1 MGPLL
6 VPPAPAVPPRVPAL
20 SHNCATARWLL
31 QNPHGGPPR
40 PGTARSPPSVPP
52 RGAEGRCSATRAGR
66 GAERGDVRRAEG
78 GISGRCPGAEG
89 GGGGGGGAVLAGSM
103 LNMAET
109 KPIQLG
115 AACAVT
121 FFFVL
126 ICWADAASFQQYQLL
141 QKDPDYVMKNLQRL
155 PNPDMIKALEYIED
169 LRKQANKG
177 ESIPDYN
184 SFQSVP
190 YLLQQKENKD
200 QVHLPENV
208 RDSLT
213 EDESQWVKV
222 MLEALRQAE
231 KESKGTKE
239 NKLYG
244 LSSDNSF
251 PAGVTD
257 DYEAYKWPERWQ
269 KYLKMPLGH
278 YEDSSRDSP
287 FKRTNEIVEE
297 QYTPQSLATLE
308 SVFQELGKMAGP
320 SNHKK
325 ERLDEDQ
332 KLYAD
337 DEDDVYKVNNIAYE
351 DVVGGE
357 DWNPIEEKVESQTQ
371 EEIKDSK
378 EEIDKHE
385 EEVDDEMKRSGKLSF
400 LEDEMRRENKD
411 QMSEDV
417 SKLMN
422 YYLKRLMGSA
432 GNRKLRTGGELEE
445 KRAATILDKQL
456 NPQSIAQLIEMSRNL
471 QIPPEDLIDMFK
483 PGEKKQLQSERLE
496 AEQEAEFP
504 EDLDE
509 ITETNLGQSD
519 IFKNNVNSKNG
530 YMKQP
535 LNAIPENLPEDLNIE
550 DIVSLLGTGNLGNQ
564 NPSYLLNRLNQE
576 NDLPRLPYIPRRLKG
591 RPVAKSAWIN
601 DLERRQMEY
610 EKLDEKDEEL
620 ADYLAKMLAKYP
632 EVINTNQMK
641 RVPVPASES
650 DLQEDERLEQAIREH
665 LSQLGPQEAARLAS
679 LSKRLSMAGDTD
691 DTQNRQYLDEDML
704 AKVLEYLKQ
713 EKSELE
719 RDHITKRAMENM

>member
-1 MGPLL
+1 
-6 VPPAPAVPPRVPAL
+6 
-20 SHNCATARWLL
+20 
-31 QNPHGGPPR
+31 
-40 PGTARSPPSVPP
+40 
-52 RGAEGRCSATRAGR
+52 
-66 GAERGDVRRAEG
+66 
-78 GISGRCPGAEG
+78 
-89 GGGGGGGAVLAGSM
+89 
-103 LNMAET
+103 MAET
-109 KPIQLG
+109 KAFQLET
-115 AACAVT
+115 ACTLT

-126 ICWADAASFQQYQLL
+126 ICWVDAASLQQHQLL
-141 QKDPDYVMKNLQRL
+141 QKDPDYVMKNLQRF

-169 LRKQANKG
+169 LRKQTNKG
-177 ESIPDYN
+177 ESSPDYN
-184 SFQSVP
+184 SYQSVP
-190 YLLQQKENKD
+190 YLLQQKESKD
-200 QVHLPENV
+200 QVHLPDNV

-231 KESKGTKE
+231 KESKVGPKE
-239 NKLYG
+239 NKPYG
-244 LSSDNSF
+244 LSSDNF
-251 PAGVTD
+251 PTGVTD

-337 DEDDVYKVNNIAYE
+337 DEDDVYKVNNIAYG
-351 DVVGGE
+351 VVGGE

-385 EEVDDEMKRSGKLSF
+385 EEIDDEMKRSGKLGF
-400 LEDEMRRENKD
+400 LEDELRRDNKD

-422 YYLKRLMGSA
+422 YYLKRLLA
-432 GNRKLRTGGELEE
+432 GAANRKLRTGGELEE
-445 KRAATILDKQL
+445 KRAPAFLDKQL
-456 NPQSIAQLIEMSRNL
+456 DPQSIAQLIEISRNL
-471 QIPPEDLIDMFK
+471 QIPPEDLIDMLK
-483 PGEKKQLQSERLE
+483 AGEKQLQSERLE

-509 ITETNLGQSD
+509 IAETNLGQSD

-535 LNAIPENLPEDLNIE
+535 LNVIPENIPEDLNIE
-550 DIVSLLGTGNLGNQ
+550 DIVSLLGTDSLANQ

-576 NDLPRLPYIPRRLKG
+576 NDLPRLSYIPRRLKG
-591 RPVAKSAWIN
+591 HLFPKPAWMN

-610 EKLDEKDEEL
+610 EKLNEKDEEL
-620 ADYLAKMLAKYP
+620 ADYLAKVLAKYP

-641 RVPVPASES
+641 RVPIPASES
-650 DLQEDERLEQAIREH
+650 DLQEDDRLEQAIREH
-665 LSQLGPQEAARLAS
+665 LSQLGPQEAAKLAS
-679 LSKRLSMAGDTD
+679 LSKRISMAGESD

>member
-1 MGPLL
+1 
-6 VPPAPAVPPRVPAL
+6 
-20 SHNCATARWLL
+20 
-31 QNPHGGPPR
+31 
-40 PGTARSPPSVPP
+40 
-52 RGAEGRCSATRAGR
+52 
-66 GAERGDVRRAEG
+66 
-78 GISGRCPGAEG
+78 
-89 GGGGGGGAVLAGSM
+89 
-103 LNMAET
+103 MAET
-109 KPIQLG
+109 KAFQLG
-115 AACAVT
+115 AACALT

-126 ICWADAASFQQYQLL
+126 ICWVDAASFQQHQLL
-141 QKDPDYVMKNLQRL
+141 QKDPDYVMKNLQRF

-169 LRKQANKG
+169 LRKQTNQG
-177 ESIPDYN
+177 ESSPDYN
-184 SFQSVP
+184 SYQSVP
-190 YLLQQKENKD
+190 YLLQQKASKD
-200 QVHLPENV
+200 QVHLPDNA

-231 KESKGTKE
+231 KESKVGPKE
-239 NKLYG
+239 NKPYG
-244 LSSDNSF
+244 LSSDSF

-269 KYLKMPLGH
+269 KYLKMPLVH

-320 SNHKK
+320 NNHKK

-332 KLYAD
+332 KLYTD

-385 EEVDDEMKRSGKLSF
+385 EEIDDEMKRSGKLSF
-400 LEDEMRRENKD
+400 LEDEIRRDNKD
-411 QMSEDV
+411 QMSENV

-422 YYLKRLMGSA
+422 YYLKRLMGGA

-445 KRAATILDKQL
+445 KRAPMFLDKQL
-456 NPQSIAQLIEMSRNL
+456 EPQSIAQLIEISRNL
-471 QIPPEDLIDMFK
+471 QIPPEDLIDMLK
-483 PGEKKQLQSERLE
+483 AGEKKQLQNERLE

-509 ITETNLGQSD
+509 IAESNLGQSD

-530 YMKQP
+530 YLKQP
-535 LNAIPENLPEDLNIE
+535 LNIIPENLPEDLNIE
-550 DIVSLLGTGNLGNQ
+550 DIVSLLGTDNLANQ
-564 NPSYLLNRLNQE
+564 NPSYLLSRLNQE
-576 NDLPRLPYIPRRLKG
+576 NDLPRLSYIPRRLKG
-591 RPVAKSAWIN
+591 HPFPKAAWMN

-610 EKLDEKDEEL
+610 EKLNEKDEEL
-620 ADYLAKMLAKYP
+620 ADYLAKVLAKYP
-632 EVINTNQMK
+632 EVINPNQMK
-641 RVPVPASES
+641 RVPVAAPEG
-650 DLQEDERLEQAIREH
+650 DVQEEDRLEQAIREH
-665 LSQLGPQEAARLAS
+665 LSQLGPQEATKLAS
-679 LSKRLSMAGDTD
+679 LSKRLSTAGETD
-691 DTQNRQYLDEDML
+691 ETQNRQYLDEDML

>member
-1 MGPLL
+1 
-6 VPPAPAVPPRVPAL
+6 
-20 SHNCATARWLL
+20 
-31 QNPHGGPPR
+31 
-40 PGTARSPPSVPP
+40 
-52 RGAEGRCSATRAGR
+52 
-66 GAERGDVRRAEG
+66 
-78 GISGRCPGAEG
+78 
-89 GGGGGGGAVLAGSM
+89 
-103 LNMAET
+103 MAET
-109 KPIQLG
+109 KTFQPG
-115 AACAVT
+115 AACALT

-126 ICWADAASFQQYQLL
+126 ICWVDAASFQQHQLL
-141 QKDPDYVMKNLQRL
+141 QQEPDYAMKSLQRL

-169 LRKQANKG
+169 LRKQTNKG
-177 ESIPDYN
+177 EGSPDYG
-184 SFQSVP
+184 SYPGVP
-190 YLLQQKENKD
+190 YLLPQRESKD
-200 QVHLPENV
+200 QLHLPDNV

-231 KESKGTKE
+231 KESKAGPKE
-239 NKLYG
+239 NKPYG
-244 LSSDNSF
+244 LGSDNNF

-278 YEDSSRDSP
+278 YEEGSRDSP

-320 SNHKK
+320 GNHKK

-332 KLYAD
+332 KLYTD

-385 EEVDDEMKRSGKLSF
+385 EEIDDEVKRSGKLSF
-400 LEDEMRRENKD
+400 LEDEIRRENKD
-411 QMSEDV
+411 QVSEDV

-445 KRAATILDKQL
+445 KRASMFLDKQL
-456 NPQSIAQLIEMSRNL
+456 DPQAIAQLIEISRNL
-471 QIPPEDLIDMFK
+471 QIPPEDLIDMLK
-483 PGEKKQLQSERLE
+483 AGEKKQLQSERLE
-496 AEQEAEFP
+496 AEQEMEFP

-519 IFKNNVNSKNG
+519 IFKNNINSKNG

-535 LNAIPENLPEDLNIE
+535 LIPENLPEDLNIE
-550 DIVSLLGTGNLGNQ
+550 DIVSLLGNDNVANQ
-564 NPSYLLNRLNQE
+564 SPSYLLNRLNQE
-576 NDLPRLPYIPRRLKG
+576 NDLPRLSYIPRRLKG
-591 RPVAKSAWIN
+591 HLLPKAAWMN
-601 DLERRQMEY
+601 DLERRQAEY
-610 EKLDEKDEEL
+610 EKLNEKDEEL
-620 ADYLAKMLAKYP
+620 ADYLAKVLAKYP

-641 RVPVPASES
+641 RVPAAASES
-650 DLQEDERLEQAIREH
+650 NLQEEEHLEQAIREH
-665 LSQLGPQEAARLAS
+665 LNQLGPQEAAKLAS
-679 LSKRLSMAGDTD
+679 LSKRLSMAGEAD
-691 DTQNRQYLDEDML
+691 DTQTRQYLDEDML

>member
-1 MGPLL
+1 
-6 VPPAPAVPPRVPAL
+6 
-20 SHNCATARWLL
+20 
-31 QNPHGGPPR
+31 
-40 PGTARSPPSVPP
+40 
-52 RGAEGRCSATRAGR
+52 
-66 GAERGDVRRAEG
+66 
-78 GISGRCPGAEG
+78 
-89 GGGGGGGAVLAGSM
+89 
-103 LNMAET
+103 MAET
-109 KPIQLG
+109 KTFQLE
-115 AACAVT
+115 AACALT
-121 FFFVL
+121 FFFVVV
-126 ICWADAASFQQYQLL
+126 CWVDAASFQQHQLL
-141 QKDPDYVMKNLQRL
+141 QKDPDYVMKNLQRF

-169 LRKQANKG
+169 LRKQTNKG
-177 ESIPDYN
+177 ESSPDYN
-184 SFQSVP
+184 SYQSVP
-190 YLLQQKENKD
+190 YLLQQKESKD
-200 QVHLPENV
+200 QVHLPDNV
-208 RDSLT
+208 RDPLT

-231 KESKGTKE
+231 KETKVGPKE
-239 NKLYG
+239 NKPYG
-244 LSSDNSF
+244 LSSDNNF

-332 KLYAD
+332 KLYTD

-385 EEVDDEMKRSGKLSF
+385 EEIDDEMKRSGKLSF
-400 LEDEMRRENKD
+400 LEDEIRRDNKD
-411 QMSEDV
+411 QMSQDV

-422 YYLKRLMGSA
+422 YYLKRLMGGA
-432 GNRKLRTGGELEE
+432 ANRKLRTGGELEK
-445 KRAATILDKQL
+445 KRAPTFLDKQL
-456 NPQSIAQLIEMSRNL
+456 DPQSIAQLIEISRNL
-471 QIPPEDLIDMFK
+471 QIPPEDLIDMLK
-483 PGEKKQLQSERLE
+483 AGEKKQLQGERLE

-509 ITETNLGQSD
+509 IAEANLGQSD
-519 IFKNNVNSKNG
+519 IFKNNV
-530 YMKQP
+530 KQP
-535 LNAIPENLPEDLNIE
+535 LNIIPENLPEDLNIE
-550 DIVSLLGTGNLGNQ
+550 DIVSLLGTDNLANQ
-564 NPSYLLNRLNQE
+564 NPSYLLNRLTQE
-576 NDLPRLPYIPRRLKG
+576 NDLPRLSYIPRRLKG
-591 RPVAKSAWIN
+591 HPFPKAAWMN

-610 EKLDEKDEEL
+610 EKLNEQDEEL
-620 ADYLAKMLAKYP
+620 ADYLAKVLAKYP

-650 DLQEDERLEQAIREH
+650 DLQEDDRLEQAIREH
-665 LSQLGPQEAARLAS
+665 LSQLGPQEAAKLAS
-679 LSKRLSMAGDTD
+679 LSKRLSVAGETD

>member
-1 MGPLL
+1 
-6 VPPAPAVPPRVPAL
+6 
-20 SHNCATARWLL
+20 
-31 QNPHGGPPR
+31 
-40 PGTARSPPSVPP
+40 
-52 RGAEGRCSATRAGR
+52 
-66 GAERGDVRRAEG
+66 
-78 GISGRCPGAEG
+78 
-89 GGGGGGGAVLAGSM
+89 
-103 LNMAET
+103 MAESKT
-109 KPIQLG
+109 FQPG
-115 AACAVT
+115 AACALT

-126 ICWADAASFQQYQLL
+126 ICRVDAASFQQHQLL
-141 QKDPDYVMKNLQRL
+141 QKDPDYAMKNLQRL

-169 LRKQANKG
+169 LRKQTNKG
-177 ESIPDYN
+177 ESSPDYN
-184 SFQSVP
+184 SYQSVP
-190 YLLQQKENKD
+190 YLLPQKESKD
-200 QVHLPENV
+200 QLHLPDNV

-231 KESKGTKE
+231 KESKAGPKE
-239 NKLYG
+239 NKPYG
-244 LSSDNSF
+244 LSSDNNL

-257 DYEAYKWPERWQ
+257 DYEAYRWPERWQ

-308 SVFQELGKMAGP
+308 SVFQELGKMAG
-320 SNHKK
+320 STNHKK

-332 KLYAD
+332 KLYTD

-385 EEVDDEMKRSGKLSF
+385 EEIDEEMKRSGKLSF
-400 LEDEMRRENKD
+400 LEDEIRRENKD

-445 KRAATILDKQL
+445 KRASMFLDKQL
-456 NPQSIAQLIEMSRNL
+456 DPQSIAQLIEISRNL
-471 QIPPEDLIDMFK
+471 QIPPEDLIDMLK
-483 PGEKKQLQSERLE
+483 AGEKKQLQSERLE
-496 AEQEAEFP
+496 AEQEMEFP

-519 IFKNNVNSKNG
+519 IFKNNINSKNG

-535 LNAIPENLPEDLNIE
+535 LIPENLPEDLNIE
-550 DIVSLLGTGNLGNQ
+550 DIVSLLGNDNLANQ

-576 NDLPRLPYIPRRLKG
+576 NDLPRLSYIPRRLKG
-591 RPVAKSAWIN
+591 HLFPKAAWMN
-601 DLERRQMEY
+601 DLERRQTEY

-620 ADYLAKMLAKYP
+620 ADYLAKVLAKYP

-641 RVPVPASES
+641 RVPGPASES
-650 DLQEDERLEQAIREH
+650 NLQEEEHLEQAIREH
-665 LSQLGPQEAARLAS
+665 LNQLGPQEAAKLAS
-679 LSKRLSMAGDTD
+679 LSKRLSMAGEAD
-691 DTQNRQYLDEDML
+691 DTQARQYLDEDML

>member
-1 MGPLL
+1 
-6 VPPAPAVPPRVPAL
+6 
-20 SHNCATARWLL
+20 
-31 QNPHGGPPR
+31 
-40 PGTARSPPSVPP
+40 
-52 RGAEGRCSATRAGR
+52 
-66 GAERGDVRRAEG
+66 
-78 GISGRCPGAEG
+78 
-89 GGGGGGGAVLAGSM
+89 
-103 LNMAET
+103 MAET
-109 KPIQLG
+109 KTLQPG
-115 AACAVT
+115 AAYALT

-126 ICWADAASFQQYQLL
+126 ICWVDAASFQQHQLL
-141 QKDPDYVMKNLQRL
+141 QKEPDYAMKSLRRL

-169 LRKQANKG
+169 LHKQTNKG
-177 ESIPDYN
+177 ESSPDY
-184 SFQSVP
+184 SSYQSVP
-190 YLLQQKENKD
+190 YLLPQKESKD
-200 QVHLPENV
+200 QLHLPENV
-208 RDSLT
+208 QDSLT

-231 KESKGTKE
+231 KESKVVPKE
-239 NKLYG
+239 NKPYD
-244 LSSDNSF
+244 LSSNNNF
-251 PAGVTD
+251 PAGVND

-269 KYLKMPLGH
+269 KYLKMPLAH
-278 YEDSSRDSP
+278 YEDSP

-332 KLYAD
+332 KLYTD

-385 EEVDDEMKRSGKLSF
+385 EEIDDEIKRSGKLSF
-400 LEDEMRRENKD
+400 LEDEIRRENKD
-411 QMSEDV
+411 QVSEDV
-417 SKLMN
+417 SKLMY

-432 GNRKLRTGGELEE
+432 GNRKLRTGEELEE
-445 KRAATILDKQL
+445 KRASMFLDKQL
-456 NPQSIAQLIEMSRNL
+456 DPQAIAQLIEISRNL
-471 QIPPEDLIDMFK
+471 QIPPEDLIDMLK
-483 PGEKKQLQSERLE
+483 AGEKKQLQSERLE
-496 AEQEAEFP
+496 AEQEMEFP

-519 IFKNNVNSKNG
+519 IFKNNINSKNG
-530 YMKQP
+530 YMKQS
-535 LNAIPENLPEDLNIE
+535 LIPENLPEDLNIE
-550 DIVSLLGTGNLGNQ
+550 DIVSLLGNDNLANQ

-576 NDLPRLPYIPRRLKG
+576 NDLPRLSYIPRRLKG
-591 RPVAKSAWIN
+591 HLFPKWMN

-610 EKLDEKDEEL
+610 EKLNEKDEEL
-620 ADYLAKMLAKYP
+620 ADYLAKVLAKYP

-641 RVPVPASES
+641 RVPAAASEGN
-650 DLQEDERLEQAIREH
+650 LQEEEHLEQAIQEH
-665 LSQLGPQEAARLAS
+665 LNQLGPQETAKLAS
-679 LSKRLSMAGDTD
+679 LSKRLSMAREAD
-691 DTQNRQYLDEDML
+691 DTQTRQYLDEDML

>member
-1 MGPLL
+1 
-6 VPPAPAVPPRVPAL
+6 
-20 SHNCATARWLL
+20 
-31 QNPHGGPPR
+31 
-40 PGTARSPPSVPP
+40 
-52 RGAEGRCSATRAGR
+52 
-66 GAERGDVRRAEG
+66 
-78 GISGRCPGAEG
+78 
-89 GGGGGGGAVLAGSM
+89 
-103 LNMAET
+103 MAET
-109 KPIQLG
+109 KTFQPG
-115 AACAVT
+115 AACALT

-126 ICWADAASFQQYQLL
+126 ICWVDAASFQQHQLL
-141 QKDPDYVMKNLQRL
+141 QKDPDYAMKNLQRL

-169 LRKQANKG
+169 LRKQTNKG
-177 ESIPDYN
+177 ESSPDYN
-184 SFQSVP
+184 SYQSVP
-190 YLLQQKENKD
+190 YLLPQRESKD
-200 QVHLPENV
+200 QLHLPENG

-231 KESKGTKE
+231 KESKAGPKE
-239 NKLYG
+239 NKPY
-244 LSSDNSF
+244 LSSDNNF

-308 SVFQELGKMAGP
+308 SMFQELGKMAAP
-320 SNHKK
+320 NNHKK
-325 ERLDEDQ
+325 ERLEEDQ

-385 EEVDDEMKRSGKLSF
+385 EEIDDEMKRSGKLSF
-400 LEDEMRRENKD
+400 LEDEIRRENKD
-411 QMSEDV
+411 QASEDV

-432 GNRKLRTGGELEE
+432 GNRKLRTGGDLEE
-445 KRAATILDKQL
+445 KRASMFLDKQL
-456 NPQSIAQLIEMSRNL
+456 DPQAIAQLIEISRNL
-471 QIPPEDLIDMFK
+471 QIPPEDLIDMLK
-483 PGEKKQLQSERLE
+483 AGEKKQLQSERLE
-496 AEQEAEFP
+496 TEQEMEFP

-519 IFKNNVNSKNG
+519 IFKNNINSKNG

-535 LNAIPENLPEDLNIE
+535 LIPENLPEDLNIE
-550 DIVSLLGTGNLGNQ
+550 DIVSLLGNDNLANQ

-576 NDLPRLPYIPRRLKG
+576 NDLPRLSYIPRRLKG
-591 RPVAKSAWIN
+591 HLFPKAAWMN
-601 DLERRQMEY
+601 DLERRQAEY
-610 EKLDEKDEEL
+610 EKLNEKDEEL
-620 ADYLAKMLAKYP
+620 ADYLAKVLAKYP

-641 RVPVPASES
+641 RAPAAAPENN
-650 DLQEDERLEQAIREH
+650 LQEEEQLEQAIQEH
-665 LSQLGPQEAARLAS
+665 LNQLGPQEAAKLAS
-679 LSKRLSMAGDTD
+679 LSKRLSMAGEAD
-691 DTQNRQYLDEDML
+691 DTQSRQYLDEDML

>member
-1 MGPLL
+1 
-6 VPPAPAVPPRVPAL
+6 
-20 SHNCATARWLL
+20 
-31 QNPHGGPPR
+31 
-40 PGTARSPPSVPP
+40 
-52 RGAEGRCSATRAGR
+52 
-66 GAERGDVRRAEG
+66 
-78 GISGRCPGAEG
+78 
-89 GGGGGGGAVLAGSM
+89 
-103 LNMAET
+103 MAET

-665 LSQLGPQEAARLAS
+665 LSQLGPQEATRLAS

>member
-1 MGPLL
+1 
-6 VPPAPAVPPRVPAL
+6 
-20 SHNCATARWLL
+20 
-31 QNPHGGPPR
+31 
-40 PGTARSPPSVPP
+40 
-52 RGAEGRCSATRAGR
+52 
-66 GAERGDVRRAEG
+66 
-78 GISGRCPGAEG
+78 
-89 GGGGGGGAVLAGSM
+89 
-103 LNMAET
+103 MAET
-109 KPIQLG
+109 KPFRLR
-115 AACAVT
+115 AACALP

-126 ICWADAASFQQYQLL
+126 ICWVDAASFQQHQLL
-141 QKDPDYVMKNLQRL
+141 QKDPDYVMKTLQRF

-169 LRKQANKG
+169 LRKQTNKG
-177 ESIPDYN
+177 ESSPDYN
-184 SFQSVP
+184 SYQSVP
-190 YLLQQKENKD
+190 YLLQQQESKD
-200 QVHLPENV
+200 QVHLPDNA
-208 RDSLT
+208 RDALA
-213 EDESQWVKV
+213 EDESQWVKM

-231 KESKGTKE
+231 KDSKAAPKE
-239 NKLYG
+239 NKPYA

-308 SVFQELGKMAGP
+308 SVFQELGKMAGS

-332 KLYAD
+332 KLYTD

-385 EEVDDEMKRSGKLSF
+385 EEIDDEMKRSGKLSF
-400 LEDEMRRENKD
+400 LEDEIRRDNKD
-411 QMSEDV
+411 QASEDV

-422 YYLKRLMGSA
+422 YYLKRLMGGA
-432 GNRKLRTGGELEE
+432 GSRKLRTGGELEE
-445 KRAATILDKQL
+445 KRAPTFLDKQL
-456 NPQSIAQLIEMSRNL
+456 DPQSIAQLIEISRNL
-471 QIPPEDLIDMFK
+471 QIPPEDLIDMLK
-483 PGEKKQLQSERLE
+483 AGEKKQLQSERLE

-504 EDLDE
+504 DDLDE
-509 ITETNLGQSD
+509 IAETNLGQGD
-519 IFKNNVNSKNG
+519 LFKNSVNSKSG
-530 YMKQP
+530 YVKQP
-535 LNAIPENLPEDLNIE
+535 LNAIPENLPEDLNID
-550 DIVSLLGTGNLGNQ
+550 DIIALLGTDSLANQ
-564 NPSYLLNRLNQE
+564 NPFYLLNRLNQE
-576 NDLPRLPYIPRRLKG
+576 NDLPRLSYLPRRLKG
-591 RPVAKSAWIN
+591 HPFPKAAWVS
-601 DLERRQMEY
+601 DLERRQMEL
-610 EKLDEKDEEL
+610 EKLNEKDEEL
-620 ADYLAKMLAKYP
+620 ADYLAKVLAKYP

-641 RVPVPASES
+641 RAPAPAPES
-650 DLQEDERLEQAIREH
+650 DLQDEEGLEQAVREH
-665 LSQLGPQEAARLAS
+665 LAQLGPQEAAKLAS

-691 DTQNRQYLDEDML
+691 DTRPRQYPDEDML
-704 AKVLEYLKQ
+704 AKVLEYLQQ

>member
-1 MGPLL
+1 
-6 VPPAPAVPPRVPAL
+6 
-20 SHNCATARWLL
+20 
-31 QNPHGGPPR
+31 
-40 PGTARSPPSVPP
+40 
-52 RGAEGRCSATRAGR
+52 
-66 GAERGDVRRAEG
+66 
-78 GISGRCPGAEG
+78 
-89 GGGGGGGAVLAGSM
+89 
-103 LNMAET
+103 MADT
-109 KPIQLG
+109 KAFQLE
-115 AACAVT
+115 AACALT
-121 FFFVL
+121 FFFVV
-126 ICWADAASFQQYQLL
+126 ICWVDAASFQQHQLL
-141 QKDPDYVMKNLQRL
+141 QKDPDYVMKNLQRF

-169 LRKQANKG
+169 LRKQTNKG
-177 ESIPDYN
+177 ESSPDYN
-184 SFQSVP
+184 SYQSVP
-190 YLLQQKENKD
+190 YLLQQKESKD
-200 QVHLPENV
+200 QVHLPDNV

-231 KESKGTKE
+231 KESKVGPKE
-239 NKLYG
+239 NKPFG
-244 LSSDNSF
+244 LSSDNNF

-278 YEDSSRDSP
+278 YDDSSRDSP

-320 SNHKK
+320 NNHKK

-332 KLYAD
+332 KLYTD

-385 EEVDDEMKRSGKLSF
+385 EEIDDEMKRSGKLSF
-400 LEDEMRRENKD
+400 LEDEIRRDNKD

-417 SKLMN
+417 SKLMS
-422 YYLKRLMGSA
+422 YYLKRLMGGA
-432 GNRKLRTGGELEE
+432 ANRKLRTGGELEE
-445 KRAATILDKQL
+445 KRAPMFLDKQL
-456 NPQSIAQLIEMSRNL
+456 DPQSIAQLIEISRNL
-471 QIPPEDLIDMFK
+471 QIPPEDLIDMLK
-483 PGEKKQLQSERLE
+483 AGEKKQLQSERLE

-519 IFKNNVNSKNG
+519 IFKNNVNLKNG

-535 LNAIPENLPEDLNIE
+535 LNVIPENLPEDLNIE
-550 DIVSLLGTGNLGNQ
+550 DIVSLLGTDNLANQ

-576 NDLPRLPYIPRRLKG
+576 NDLPRLSYIPRRLKG
-591 RPVAKSAWIN
+591 HPFPKAAWMN

-610 EKLDEKDEEL
+610 EKLSEKDEEL
-620 ADYLAKMLAKYP
+620 ADYLAKVLAKYP

-665 LSQLGPQEAARLAS
+665 LSQLGPQEAAKLAS
-679 LSKRLSMAGDTD
+679 LSKRLSMAGETD

>member
-1 MGPLL
+1 
-6 VPPAPAVPPRVPAL
+6 
-20 SHNCATARWLL
+20 
-31 QNPHGGPPR
+31 
-40 PGTARSPPSVPP
+40 
-52 RGAEGRCSATRAGR
+52 
-66 GAERGDVRRAEG
+66 
-78 GISGRCPGAEG
+78 
-89 GGGGGGGAVLAGSM
+89 
-103 LNMAET
+103 MAET
-109 KPIQLG
+109 KTIQLG

-190 YLLQQKENKD
+190 YVLQQKENKD

-231 KESKGTKE
+231 KESKAGTKE

-269 KYLKMPLGH
+269 KYLKMPFGH

-320 SNHKK
+320 GNHKK

-411 QMSEDV
+411 QMSENV

-445 KRAATILDKQL
+445 KRAASILDKQL

-471 QIPPEDLIDMFK
+471 QIPPEDLIDMLK
-483 PGEKKQLQSERLE
+483 AGEKKQLQSERLE

-591 RPVAKSAWIN
+591 RPVPKSAWIN

-632 EVINTNQMK
+632 EVINANQMK

-650 DLQEDERLEQAIREH
+650 DLQEDERLEQAIREQ

>member
-1 MGPLL
+1 M
-6 VPPAPAVPPRVPAL
+6 
-20 SHNCATARWLL
+20 
-31 QNPHGGPPR
+31 
-40 PGTARSPPSVPP
+40 
-52 RGAEGRCSATRAGR
+52 
-66 GAERGDVRRAEG
+66 
-78 GISGRCPGAEG
+78 
-89 GGGGGGGAVLAGSM
+89 
-103 LNMAET
+103 
-109 KPIQLG
+109 
-115 AACAVT
+115 
-121 FFFVL
+121 
-126 ICWADAASFQQYQLL
+126 
-141 QKDPDYVMKNLQRL
+141 
-155 PNPDMIKALEYIED
+155 
-169 LRKQANKG
+169 
-177 ESIPDYN
+177 
-184 SFQSVP
+184 
-190 YLLQQKENKD
+190 
-200 QVHLPENV
+200 
-208 RDSLT
+208 
-213 EDESQWVKV
+213 
-222 MLEALRQAE
+222 
-231 KESKGTKE
+231 
-239 NKLYG
+239 
-244 LSSDNSF
+244 
-251 PAGVTD
+251 
-257 DYEAYKWPERWQ
+257 
-269 KYLKMPLGH
+269 
-278 YEDSSRDSP
+278 
-287 FKRTNEIVEE
+287 
-297 QYTPQSLATLE
+297 
-308 SVFQELGKMAGP
+308 
-320 SNHKK
+320 
-325 ERLDEDQ
+325 
-332 KLYAD
+332 YAD

>member
-1 MGPLL
+1 
-6 VPPAPAVPPRVPAL
+6 
-20 SHNCATARWLL
+20 
-31 QNPHGGPPR
+31 
-40 PGTARSPPSVPP
+40 
-52 RGAEGRCSATRAGR
+52 
-66 GAERGDVRRAEG
+66 
-78 GISGRCPGAEG
+78 
-89 GGGGGGGAVLAGSM
+89 
-103 LNMAET
+103 MAET
-109 KPIQLG
+109 QTFRLG
-115 AACAVT
+115 AACTLA

-126 ICWADAASFQQYQLL
+126 ICWVDAASSQHQLL
-141 QKDPDYVMKNLQRL
+141 QKDPDYVMKNSRF

-169 LRKQANKG
+169 LRKQTNKG
-177 ESIPDYN
+177 ESSPDYN
-184 SFQSVP
+184 SYQSVP
-190 YLLQQKENKD
+190 YLLQQKESKD
-200 QVHLPENV
+200 QVHLPDNV

-231 KESKGTKE
+231 KESKAGPKE
-239 NKLYG
+239 NKPYG
-244 LSSDNSF
+244 LSSDNNF

-332 KLYAD
+332 KLYTD

-385 EEVDDEMKRSGKLSF
+385 EEIDDEMKRSGKLGF
-400 LEDEMRRENKD
+400 LEDEIRRDNK
-411 QMSEDV
+411 QITEDV
-417 SKLMN
+417 AKLMN
-422 YYLKRLMGSA
+422 YYLKRLMGGA
-432 GNRKLRTGGELEE
+432 GNRNLRTGGELE
-445 KRAATILDKQL
+445 KRAPTFLDKQL
-456 NPQSIAQLIEMSRNL
+456 DPQSIAQLIEISRNL
-471 QIPPEDLIDMFK
+471 QIPPEVIDMLK
-483 PGEKKQLQSERLE
+483 AGEKKQLQSERLE
-496 AEQEAEFP
+496 AEQEVEFP

-509 ITETNLGQSD
+509 IAETNLGQSD
-519 IFKNNVNSKNG
+519 IFTNVNSKNG

-535 LNAIPENLPEDLNIE
+535 LNVIPENLPEDLNIE
-550 DIVSLLGTGNLGNQ
+550 DIVTLGTDNLANQ
-564 NPSYLLNRLNQE
+564 NPSYLLSRLSR
-576 NDLPRLPYIPRRLKG
+576 NDLPRLSYLPRRLKG
-591 RPVAKSAWIN
+591 HPFPKAAWMN
-601 DLERRQMEY
+601 DRRQMEY
-610 EKLDEKDEEL
+610 EKLNEKDEEL
-620 ADYLAKMLAKYP
+620 ADYLAKVLAKYP

-641 RVPVPASES
+641 RVPVPAPES
-650 DLQEDERLEQAIREH
+650 DLQENERLEQAIREH
-665 LSQLGPQEAARLAS
+665 LSQLGPQEAAKLAS
-679 LSKRLSMAGDTD
+679 LTKRLSVAGETD

>member
-1 MGPLL
+1 
-6 VPPAPAVPPRVPAL
+6 
-20 SHNCATARWLL
+20 
-31 QNPHGGPPR
+31 
-40 PGTARSPPSVPP
+40 
-52 RGAEGRCSATRAGR
+52 
-66 GAERGDVRRAEG
+66 
-78 GISGRCPGAEG
+78 
-89 GGGGGGGAVLAGSM
+89 
-103 LNMAET
+103 MAET
-109 KPIQLG
+109 KTFQLE
-115 AACAVT
+115 AACALT
-121 FFFVL
+121 FFFVVV
-126 ICWADAASFQQYQLL
+126 CWVDAASFQQHQLL
-141 QKDPDYVMKNLQRL
+141 QKDPDYVMKNLQRF

-169 LRKQANKG
+169 LRKQTNKG
-177 ESIPDYN
+177 ESSPDYN
-184 SFQSVP
+184 SYQSVP
-190 YLLQQKENKD
+190 YLLQQKESKD
-200 QVHLPENV
+200 QVHLPDNV

-231 KESKGTKE
+231 KESKVGPKE
-239 NKLYG
+239 NKPYG
-244 LSSDNSF
+244 LSSDNNF

-320 SNHKK
+320 GNHKK

-332 KLYAD
+332 KLYTD

-385 EEVDDEMKRSGKLSF
+385 EEIDDEMKRSGKLSF
-400 LEDEMRRENKD
+400 LEDEIRRDNKD
-411 QMSEDV
+411 QMSQDI

-422 YYLKRLMGSA
+422 YYLKRLMGGA
-432 GNRKLRTGGELEE
+432 ANRKLRTGGELEK
-445 KRAATILDKQL
+445 KRAPTFLDKQL
-456 NPQSIAQLIEMSRNL
+456 DPQSIAQLIEISRNL
-471 QIPPEDLIDMFK
+471 QIPPEDLIDMLK
-483 PGEKKQLQSERLE
+483 AGEKKQLQGERLE

-509 ITETNLGQSD
+509 IAETNLGQSD
-519 IFKNNVNSKNG
+519 IFKNNV
-530 YMKQP
+530 KQP
-535 LNAIPENLPEDLNIE
+535 LNVIPENLPEDLNIE
-550 DIVSLLGTGNLGNQ
+550 DIVSLLGTDNLANQ
-564 NPSYLLNRLNQE
+564 NPSYLLNRLTQE
-576 NDLPRLPYIPRRLKG
+576 NDLPRLSYIPRRLKG
-591 RPVAKSAWIN
+591 HPFPKAAWMN

-610 EKLDEKDEEL
+610 EKLNEQDEEL
-620 ADYLAKMLAKYP
+620 ADYLAKVLAKYP
-632 EVINTNQMK
+632 DVINTNQMK

-650 DLQEDERLEQAIREH
+650 DLQEDDRLEQAIREH
-665 LSQLGPQEAARLAS
+665 LSQLGPQEAAKLAS
-679 LSKRLSMAGDTD
+679 LSKRLSVAGETD

>member
-1 MGPLL
+1 
-6 VPPAPAVPPRVPAL
+6 
-20 SHNCATARWLL
+20 
-31 QNPHGGPPR
+31 
-40 PGTARSPPSVPP
+40 
-52 RGAEGRCSATRAGR
+52 
-66 GAERGDVRRAEG
+66 
-78 GISGRCPGAEG
+78 
-89 GGGGGGGAVLAGSM
+89 
-103 LNMAET
+103 MAET

-641 RVPVPASES
+641 RVPGPASES

-665 LSQLGPQEAARLAS
+665 LSQLGPQEATRLAS

>member
-1 MGPLL
+1 
-6 VPPAPAVPPRVPAL
+6 
-20 SHNCATARWLL
+20 
-31 QNPHGGPPR
+31 
-40 PGTARSPPSVPP
+40 
-52 RGAEGRCSATRAGR
+52 
-66 GAERGDVRRAEG
+66 
-78 GISGRCPGAEG
+78 
-89 GGGGGGGAVLAGSM
+89 
-103 LNMAET
+103 MAET
-109 KPIQLG
+109 KTFQPG
-115 AACAVT
+115 AACALT
-121 FFFVL
+121 FCFVL
-126 ICWADAASFQQYQLL
+126 ICWVDAASFQQHQLL
-141 QKDPDYVMKNLQRL
+141 QKDPDYAMKNLQRL

-169 LRKQANKG
+169 LRKQTNKG
-177 ESIPDYN
+177 ESSPDY
-184 SFQSVP
+184 SSYQSVP
-190 YLLQQKENKD
+190 YLLPQKESKD
-200 QVHLPENV
+200 QLHLPDNV

-213 EDESQWVKV
+213 EDESQWVKA

-231 KESKGTKE
+231 KEPKAGPKE
-239 NKLYG
+239 NKPYA
-244 LSSDNSF
+244 LSSDNNF
-251 PAGVTD
+251 PAGGPD

-287 FKRTNEIVEE
+287 FKRTNEIVAE

-320 SNHKK
+320 GNHKK

-332 KLYAD
+332 KLYTD

-385 EEVDDEMKRSGKLSF
+385 EEIEDEMKRSGKLTF
-400 LEDEMRRENKD
+400 LEDEIRRDNKD

-445 KRAATILDKQL
+445 KRASMFLDKQL
-456 NPQSIAQLIEMSRNL
+456 DPQSIAQLIEISRNL
-471 QIPPEDLIDMFK
+471 QIPPEDLIDMLK
-483 PGEKKQLQSERLE
+483 AGEKKQLQSERLE
-496 AEQEAEFP
+496 AEQEMEFP

-519 IFKNNVNSKNG
+519 IFKSNVNSKNG

-535 LNAIPENLPEDLNIE
+535 LIPENLPEDLNIE
-550 DIVSLLGTGNLGNQ
+550 DIVSLLGNDNLANQ
-564 NPSYLLNRLNQE
+564 NPSYLLNHLNQE
-576 NDLPRLPYIPRRLKG
+576 NDLPRLSYIPRRLKG
-591 RPVAKSAWIN
+591 HLFPKAAWTN
-601 DLERRQMEY
+601 DLDRRQTEF
-610 EKLDEKDEEL
+610 EKLNEKDEEL
-620 ADYLAKMLAKYP
+620 ADYLAKVLAKYP

-641 RVPVPASES
+641 RAPAAASES
-650 DLQEDERLEQAIREH
+650 SLQEEDQLEQAIREH
-665 LSQLGPQEAARLAS
+665 LNQLGPQEAAKLAS
-679 LSKRLSMAGDTD
+679 LSKRLAMAGEAD
-691 DTQNRQYLDEDML
+691 DTQTRQYLDEDML

-719 RDHITKRAMENM
+719 RDHISKRAMENM

>member
-1 MGPLL
+1 
-6 VPPAPAVPPRVPAL
+6 
-20 SHNCATARWLL
+20 
-31 QNPHGGPPR
+31 
-40 PGTARSPPSVPP
+40 
-52 RGAEGRCSATRAGR
+52 
-66 GAERGDVRRAEG
+66 
-78 GISGRCPGAEG
+78 
-89 GGGGGGGAVLAGSM
+89 
-103 LNMAET
+103 MAET
-109 KPIQLG
+109 KTFQLE
-115 AACAVT
+115 AACALT
-121 FFFVL
+121 FFFVVV
-126 ICWADAASFQQYQLL
+126 CWVDAASFQQHQLL
-141 QKDPDYVMKNLQRL
+141 QKDPDYVMKNLQRF

-169 LRKQANKG
+169 LRKQTNKG
-177 ESIPDYN
+177 ESSPDYN
-184 SFQSVP
+184 SYQSVP
-190 YLLQQKENKD
+190 YLLQQKESKD
-200 QVHLPENV
+200 QVHLPDNV

-231 KESKGTKE
+231 KESKVGPKE
-239 NKLYG
+239 NKPYG
-244 LSSDNSF
+244 LSSDNNF

-320 SNHKK
+320 GNHKK

-332 KLYAD
+332 KLYTD

-385 EEVDDEMKRSGKLSF
+385 EEIDDEMKRSGKLSF
-400 LEDEMRRENKD
+400 LEDEIRRDNKD
-411 QMSEDV
+411 QMSQDV

-422 YYLKRLMGSA
+422 YYLKRLMGGA
-432 GNRKLRTGGELEE
+432 ANRKLRTGGELEK
-445 KRAATILDKQL
+445 KRAPTFLDKQL
-456 NPQSIAQLIEMSRNL
+456 DPQSIAQLIEISRNL
-471 QIPPEDLIDMFK
+471 QIPPEDLIDMLK
-483 PGEKKQLQSERLE
+483 AGEKKQLQGERLE

-509 ITETNLGQSD
+509 IAETNLGQSD
-519 IFKNNVNSKNG
+519 IFKNNV
-530 YMKQP
+530 KQP
-535 LNAIPENLPEDLNIE
+535 LNVIPENLPEDLNIE
-550 DIVSLLGTGNLGNQ
+550 DIVSLLGTDNLANQ
-564 NPSYLLNRLNQE
+564 NPSYLLNRLTQE
-576 NDLPRLPYIPRRLKG
+576 NDLPRLSYIPRRLKG
-591 RPVAKSAWIN
+591 HPFPKAAWMN

-610 EKLDEKDEEL
+610 EKLNEQDEEL
-620 ADYLAKMLAKYP
+620 ADYLAKVLAKYP
-632 EVINTNQMK
+632 DVINTNQMK

-650 DLQEDERLEQAIREH
+650 DLQEDDRLEQAIREH
-665 LSQLGPQEAARLAS
+665 LSQLGPQEAAKLAS
-679 LSKRLSMAGDTD
+679 LSKRLSVAGETD

>member
-1 MGPLL
+1 
-6 VPPAPAVPPRVPAL
+6 
-20 SHNCATARWLL
+20 
-31 QNPHGGPPR
+31 
-40 PGTARSPPSVPP
+40 
-52 RGAEGRCSATRAGR
+52 
-66 GAERGDVRRAEG
+66 
-78 GISGRCPGAEG
+78 
-89 GGGGGGGAVLAGSM
+89 
-103 LNMAET
+103 MAET

>member
-1 MGPLL
+1 
-6 VPPAPAVPPRVPAL
+6 
-20 SHNCATARWLL
+20 
-31 QNPHGGPPR
+31 
-40 PGTARSPPSVPP
+40 
-52 RGAEGRCSATRAGR
+52 
-66 GAERGDVRRAEG
+66 
-78 GISGRCPGAEG
+78 
-89 GGGGGGGAVLAGSM
+89 
-103 LNMAET
+103 MAET
-109 KPIQLG
+109 KTFQLG
-115 AACAVT
+115 AACALT

-126 ICWADAASFQQYQLL
+126 IYWVDAASFQQHQLL
-141 QKDPDYVMKNLQRL
+141 QKDPDYVMKNLQRF

-169 LRKQANKG
+169 LRKQTNKG
-177 ESIPDYN
+177 ESSPDYN
-184 SFQSVP
+184 SYQSVP
-190 YLLQQKENKD
+190 YLLQQKESKD
-200 QVHLPENV
+200 QVHLPDNV
-208 RDSLT
+208 RDSLP

-231 KESKGTKE
+231 KESKAGPRE
-239 NKLYG
+239 NKPFG
-244 LSSDNSF
+244 LSSDNNF
-251 PAGVTD
+251 AAGVAD

-320 SNHKK
+320 NNHKK

-332 KLYAD
+332 KLYTD

-385 EEVDDEMKRSGKLSF
+385 EEIDDEMKRSAKLGL
-400 LEDEMRRENKD
+400 LEDEIRRDNKD

-422 YYLKRLMGSA
+422 YYLKRLIGGA

-445 KRAATILDKQL
+445 KRGPTFLDKQL
-456 NPQSIAQLIEMSRNL
+456 NPQSIAQLIEISRNL
-471 QIPPEDLIDMFK
+471 QIPPEDLIDMLK
-483 PGEKKQLQSERLE
+483 AGEKKQLQSERLE
-496 AEQEAEFP
+496 AEQEVEFP

-509 ITETNLGQSD
+509 IVETNLGQSD

-535 LNAIPENLPEDLNIE
+535 LNVIPENLPEDLNIE
-550 DIVSLLGTGNLGNQ
+550 DIVSLLGTDNLANQ

-576 NDLPRLPYIPRRLKG
+576 NDLPRLSYIPRRLKG
-591 RPVAKSAWIN
+591 HPLPKAAWMN

-610 EKLDEKDEEL
+610 EKLNEKDEEL
-620 ADYLAKMLAKYP
+620 ADYLAKVLAKYP
-632 EVINTNQMK
+632 EVINMNQMK
-641 RVPVPASES
+641 RVPLPASES
-650 DLQEDERLEQAIREH
+650 DLQEDDRLEQAIREH
-665 LSQLGPQEAARLAS
+665 LSRLGPQEAAKLAS
-679 LSKRLSMAGDTD
+679 LSKRLSMAGETD

>member
-1 MGPLL
+1 
-6 VPPAPAVPPRVPAL
+6 
-20 SHNCATARWLL
+20 
-31 QNPHGGPPR
+31 
-40 PGTARSPPSVPP
+40 
-52 RGAEGRCSATRAGR
+52 
-66 GAERGDVRRAEG
+66 
-78 GISGRCPGAEG
+78 
-89 GGGGGGGAVLAGSM
+89 
-103 LNMAET
+103 MAET
-109 KPIQLG
+109 KAFRLG
-115 AACAVT
+115 AACALT

-126 ICWADAASFQQYQLL
+126 ICWVDAASFQQHQLL
-141 QKDPDYVMKNLQRL
+141 QKDPDYVMKNLQRF

-169 LRKQANKG
+169 LRKQTNQG
-177 ESIPDYN
+177 ESSPDYN
-184 SFQSVP
+184 SYQSVP
-190 YLLQQKENKD
+190 YFLQQKASKD
-200 QVHLPENV
+200 QIHLPDNAG
-208 RDSLT
+208 DSLT

-231 KESKGTKE
+231 KDSKVGPKE
-239 NKLYG
+239 NKPYG
-244 LSSDNSF
+244 LSSDNF

-269 KYLKMPLGH
+269 KYLKMPLVH

-320 SNHKK
+320 GNHKK

-332 KLYAD
+332 KLYTD

-385 EEVDDEMKRSGKLSF
+385 EEIDDEMKRSGKLSF
-400 LEDEMRRENKD
+400 LEDEIRRDNKD
-411 QMSEDV
+411 QMSENV

-422 YYLKRLMGSA
+422 YYLKRLMGGA

-445 KRAATILDKQL
+445 KRAPMFLDKQL
-456 NPQSIAQLIEMSRNL
+456 EPQSIAQLIEISRNL
-471 QIPPEDLIDMFK
+471 QIPPEDLIDMLK
-483 PGEKKQLQSERLE
+483 AGEKKQLQSERLE

-509 ITETNLGQSD
+509 IAETNVGQSD

-530 YMKQP
+530 YLKQP
-535 LNAIPENLPEDLNIE
+535 LNVIPENLPEDLNIE
-550 DIVSLLGTGNLGNQ
+550 DIVSLLGTDNLANQ

-576 NDLPRLPYIPRRLKG
+576 NDLPRLSYIPRRLKG
-591 RPVAKSAWIN
+591 HPFPKAAWMS
-601 DLERRQMEY
+601 DLEKRQMEY
-610 EKLDEKDEEL
+610 EKLNEKDEEL
-620 ADYLAKMLAKYP
+620 ADYLAKVLAKYP
-632 EVINTNQMK
+632 EVINPNQLK
-641 RVPVPASES
+641 RVPVAAPEG
-650 DLQEDERLEQAIREH
+650 DLQEEERLEQAIREH
-665 LSQLGPQEAARLAS
+665 LSQLGPQEASKLAS
-679 LSKRLSMAGDTD
+679 LSKRLSTAGETD
-691 DTQNRQYLDEDML
+691 ETQNRQYLDEDML

>member
-1 MGPLL
+1 
-6 VPPAPAVPPRVPAL
+6 
-20 SHNCATARWLL
+20 
-31 QNPHGGPPR
+31 
-40 PGTARSPPSVPP
+40 
-52 RGAEGRCSATRAGR
+52 
-66 GAERGDVRRAEG
+66 
-78 GISGRCPGAEG
+78 
-89 GGGGGGGAVLAGSM
+89 
-103 LNMAET
+103 MAET
-109 KPIQLG
+109 KTFQLE
-115 AACAVT
+115 AACALT
-121 FFFVL
+121 FFFVI
-126 ICWADAASFQQYQLL
+126 ICWVDAASFQQHQLL
-141 QKDPDYVMKNLQRL
+141 QKDPDYVMKNLQRF

-169 LRKQANKG
+169 LRKQTNTG

-184 SFQSVP
+184 SYQSVP
-190 YLLQQKENKD
+190 YLLQQKESKD
-200 QVHLPENV
+200 QVHLPDNA

-231 KESKGTKE
+231 KESKVGPKE
-239 NKLYG
+239 NKPYG
-244 LSSDNSF
+244 LSSDNNF

-269 KYLKMPLGH
+269 KYLKMPPGH

-320 SNHKK
+320 NNHKK

-332 KLYAD
+332 KLYTD

-385 EEVDDEMKRSGKLSF
+385 EEIDDEMKRSGKFSF
-400 LEDEMRRENKD
+400 LEDEIRRDNKD
-411 QMSEDV
+411 QMAEDV

-422 YYLKRLMGSA
+422 YYMKRLMSGTA
-432 GNRKLRTGGELEE
+432 NRKLRTGGELEE
-445 KRAATILDKQL
+445 KRALTFLDKQL
-456 NPQSIAQLIEMSRNL
+456 DPQSIGQLIEISRNL
-471 QIPPEDLIDMFK
+471 QIPPEDLIDMLK
-483 PGEKKQLQSERLE
+483 AGEKKQLQSERLE

-535 LNAIPENLPEDLNIE
+535 LNVIPENLPEDLNIE
-550 DIVSLLGTGNLGNQ
+550 DIVSLLGNDNLANQ

-576 NDLPRLPYIPRRLKG
+576 NDLPRLSYIPRRLKG
-591 RPVAKSAWIN
+591 HPFPKAAWMN

-610 EKLDEKDEEL
+610 EKLNEKDEEL
-620 ADYLAKMLAKYP
+620 ADYLAKVLAKYP

-641 RVPVPASES
+641 RVPLPASES
-650 DLQEDERLEQAIREH
+650 DLQEDDQLEQAIREH
-665 LSQLGPQEAARLAS
+665 LSQMGPQEAAKLAS
-679 LSKRLSMAGDTD
+679 LSKRLSMAGETD

>member
-1 MGPLL
+1 
-6 VPPAPAVPPRVPAL
+6 
-20 SHNCATARWLL
+20 
-31 QNPHGGPPR
+31 
-40 PGTARSPPSVPP
+40 
-52 RGAEGRCSATRAGR
+52 
-66 GAERGDVRRAEG
+66 
-78 GISGRCPGAEG
+78 
-89 GGGGGGGAVLAGSM
+89 
-103 LNMAET
+103 MAET
-109 KPIQLG
+109 KAFQLG
-115 AACAVT
+115 AACTLT

-126 ICWADAASFQQYQLL
+126 ICWVDAASFQQHQLL
-141 QKDPDYVMKNLQRL
+141 QKDPDYVMKNLQRF

-169 LRKQANKG
+169 LRKQTNKG
-177 ESIPDYN
+177 ESSPEYN
-184 SFQSVP
+184 SYQSIP
-190 YLLQQKENKD
+190 YLLQQKESKD
-200 QVHLPENV
+200 QVHLPDNV
-208 RDSLT
+208 RDSLP

-231 KESKGTKE
+231 KESKAGPKE
-239 NKLYG
+239 NKPFG
-244 LSSDNSF
+244 LSSDNNF
-251 PAGVTD
+251 AAGVAD

-308 SVFQELGKMAGP
+308 SVFQELGKMAGAN
-320 SNHKK
+320 NHKK

-332 KLYAD
+332 KLYTD

-385 EEVDDEMKRSGKLSF
+385 EEIDDEMKRSGKLGL
-400 LEDEMRRENKD
+400 LEDEIRRDNKD

-422 YYLKRLMGSA
+422 YYLKRLIGGA

-445 KRAATILDKQL
+445 KRAPTFLDKQL
-456 NPQSIAQLIEMSRNL
+456 DPQSIAQLIEISRNL
-471 QIPPEDLIDMFK
+471 QIPPEDLIDMLK
-483 PGEKKQLQSERLE
+483 AGEKKQLQSERLE
-496 AEQEAEFP
+496 AEPEVEFP
-504 EDLDE
+504 EDLDA
-509 ITETNLGQSD
+509 IIETNLGQSD
-519 IFKNNVNSKNG
+519 IFKNNVNSKNV

-535 LNAIPENLPEDLNIE
+535 LNVIPENLPEDLNIE
-550 DIVSLLGTGNLGNQ
+550 DIVSLLGTDNLANQ

-576 NDLPRLPYIPRRLKG
+576 NELPRLSYIPRRLKG
-591 RPVAKSAWIN
+591 HPLPKAAWMN

-610 EKLDEKDEEL
+610 EKLNEKDEEL
-620 ADYLAKMLAKYP
+620 ADYLAKVLAKYP
-632 EVINTNQMK
+632 EVINMNQMK
-641 RVPVPASES
+641 RVPLPASES
-650 DLQEDERLEQAIREH
+650 DLQEDDRLEQAIREH
-665 LSQLGPQEAARLAS
+665 LSRLGPQEAAKLAS
-679 LSKRLSMAGDTD
+679 LSKRLSMAGETD

>member
-1 MGPLL
+1 
-6 VPPAPAVPPRVPAL
+6 
-20 SHNCATARWLL
+20 
-31 QNPHGGPPR
+31 
-40 PGTARSPPSVPP
+40 
-52 RGAEGRCSATRAGR
+52 
-66 GAERGDVRRAEG
+66 
-78 GISGRCPGAEG
+78 
-89 GGGGGGGAVLAGSM
+89 
-103 LNMAET
+103 MAET
-109 KPIQLG
+109 KTLQLG
-115 AACAVT
+115 AACALI
-121 FFFVL
+121 FFFVQ
-126 ICWADAASFQQYQLL
+126 ICWVDAASFQQHQLL
-141 QKDPDYVMKNLQRL
+141 QKDPDYVMKNLQRF

-169 LRKQANKG
+169 LRKQTSKG
-177 ESIPDYN
+177 ESSPDYH
-184 SFQSVP
+184 SYQSVP
-190 YLLQQKENKD
+190 YLLQQKESKD
-200 QVHLPENV
+200 QVHLPDNL

-231 KESKGTKE
+231 KESNVGPKE
-239 NKLYG
+239 NKPYG
-244 LSSDNSF
+244 LTSDTNL

-332 KLYAD
+332 KLYTD

-385 EEVDDEMKRSGKLSF
+385 EEIDDEMKRSGKLSF
-400 LEDEMRRENKD
+400 LEDEIRRDNKD

-417 SKLMN
+417 SELMN
-422 YYLKRLMGSA
+422 YYLKRLVTGA
-432 GNRKLRTGGELEE
+432 GNRKLRTGGDLEE
-445 KRAATILDKQL
+445 KRALAFLDKQL
-456 NPQSIAQLIEMSRNL
+456 DPQSIAQLIEISRNL
-471 QIPPEDLIDMFK
+471 QIPPEDLIDMLK
-483 PGEKKQLQSERLE
+483 AGEKKQLQSERLE
-496 AEQEAEFP
+496 AEKEVEFP

-535 LNAIPENLPEDLNIE
+535 LNVIPENLPEDLNIE
-550 DIVSLLGTGNLGNQ
+550 DIVTLLGTDNLANQ
-564 NPSYLLNRLNQE
+564 NPSYLLNHLNQE
-576 NDLPRLPYIPRRLKG
+576 NDLPRLSYIPRRLKG
-591 RPVAKSAWIN
+591 HPFPKAVWMN

-610 EKLDEKDEEL
+610 EKLNEKDEEL
-620 ADYLAKMLAKYP
+620 ADYLAKALAKYP
-632 EVINTNQMK
+632 EVVNMNQMK

-650 DLQEDERLEQAIREH
+650 DLQEDDQLEQAIRQH
-665 LSQLGPQEAARLAS
+665 LSQLGPQEAAKLAS
-679 LSKRLSMAGDTD
+679 LSKRFSMAGDTD

-719 RDHITKRAMENM
+719 RNHITKRAMENM

>member
-1 MGPLL
+1 
-6 VPPAPAVPPRVPAL
+6 
-20 SHNCATARWLL
+20 
-31 QNPHGGPPR
+31 
-40 PGTARSPPSVPP
+40 
-52 RGAEGRCSATRAGR
+52 
-66 GAERGDVRRAEG
+66 
-78 GISGRCPGAEG
+78 
-89 GGGGGGGAVLAGSM
+89 
-103 LNMAET
+103 MAET
-109 KPIQLG
+109 KAFQLG
-115 AACAVT
+115 AACALT

-126 ICWADAASFQQYQLL
+126 ICWVDAASFQQHQLL
-141 QKDPDYVMKNLQRL
+141 QKDPDYVMKNLQRF

-169 LRKQANKG
+169 LRKQTNQG
-177 ESIPDYN
+177 ESSPDYN
-184 SFQSVP
+184 SYQSVP
-190 YLLQQKENKD
+190 YLLQQKASKD
-200 QVHLPENV
+200 QVHLPDNA

-231 KESKGTKE
+231 KDSKIGQKE
-239 NKLYG
+239 NKPYG
-244 LSSDNSF
+244 LSSDNF

-257 DYEAYKWPERWQ
+257 DYEAYKWPEKWQ
-269 KYLKMPLGH
+269 KYLKMPLVH

-332 KLYAD
+332 KLYTD

-385 EEVDDEMKRSGKLSF
+385 EEIDDEMKRSGKLSF
-400 LEDEMRRENKD
+400 LEDEIRRDNKD
-411 QMSEDV
+411 QTSENV
-417 SKLMN
+417 SKLMK
-422 YYLKRLMGSA
+422 YYLKRLMGGT

-445 KRAATILDKQL
+445 KRATMFLDKQL
-456 NPQSIAQLIEMSRNL
+456 EPQSIAQLIEISRNL
-471 QIPPEDLIDMFK
+471 QIPPEDLIDMLK
-483 PGEKKQLQSERLE
+483 AGEKKQLQSERLE

-509 ITETNLGQSD
+509 IAETNLGQSD

-530 YMKQP
+530 YLKQP
-535 LNAIPENLPEDLNIE
+535 LNVIPENLPEDLNIE
-550 DIVSLLGTGNLGNQ
+550 DIVSLLGTDNLANQ
-564 NPSYLLNRLNQE
+564 NPAFLLNRLNQE
-576 NDLPRLPYIPRRLKG
+576 NDLPRLSYIPRRLKG
-591 RPVAKSAWIN
+591 HLFPKAAWMN
-601 DLERRQMEY
+601 DLERRQMQY
-610 EKLDEKDEEL
+610 EKPNEKDEEL
-620 ADYLAKMLAKYP
+620 ADYLAKVLAKYP
-632 EVINTNQMK
+632 DVINPNQMK
-641 RVPVPASES
+641 RVPVAAPEG
-650 DLQEDERLEQAIREH
+650 DLQEEDRLEQAIREH
-665 LSQLGPQEAARLAS
+665 LSQLGPQEATKLAS
-679 LSKRLSMAGDTD
+679 LSKRLSMAGETD
-691 DTQNRQYLDEDML
+691 ETQNRQYLDEDML

>member
-1 MGPLL
+1 
-6 VPPAPAVPPRVPAL
+6 
-20 SHNCATARWLL
+20 
-31 QNPHGGPPR
+31 
-40 PGTARSPPSVPP
+40 
-52 RGAEGRCSATRAGR
+52 
-66 GAERGDVRRAEG
+66 
-78 GISGRCPGAEG
+78 
-89 GGGGGGGAVLAGSM
+89 
-103 LNMAET
+103 MAET
-109 KPIQLG
+109 KTFQPG
-115 AACAVT
+115 AAFALT
-121 FFFVL
+121 FCFVL
-126 ICWADAASFQQYQLL
+126 ICWVDAASFQQHQLL
-141 QKDPDYVMKNLQRL
+141 QKDPDYAMKNLQRL

-169 LRKQANKG
+169 LRKQTNKG
-177 ESIPDYN
+177 ETSPDYN
-184 SFQSVP
+184 SYQSVP
-190 YLLQQKENKD
+190 YLLPQKEGKD
-200 QVHLPENV
+200 QLHLPDNV

-231 KESKGTKE
+231 KESKPGPKE
-239 NKLYG
+239 NKPYG

-251 PAGVTD
+251 PAGVSD
-257 DYEAYKWPERWQ
+257 DYEAFKWPERWQ
-269 KYLKMPLGH
+269 KYLKVPLGH
-278 YEDSSRDSP
+278 YEDGSRDSP

-320 SNHKK
+320 SNRKK

-332 KLYAD
+332 KLYTD
-337 DEDDVYKVNNIAYE
+337 DEDDIYKVNNIAYE

-385 EEVDDEMKRSGKLSF
+385 EEIDDDMKRSGKLSF
-400 LEDEMRRENKD
+400 LEDEIRRDNKG

-445 KRAATILDKQL
+445 KRAPMFLDKQL
-456 NPQSIAQLIEMSRNL
+456 DPQSIAQLIEISRNL
-471 QIPPEDLIDMFK
+471 QIPPEDLIDMLK
-483 PGEKKQLQSERLE
+483 AGEKKQLQSERLE
-496 AEQEAEFP
+496 AGQEVEFP

-509 ITETNLGQSD
+509 IAETNLGQSD
-519 IFKNNVNSKNG
+519 IFKNNINSKNG

-535 LNAIPENLPEDLNIE
+535 LIPENLPEDLNIE
-550 DIVSLLGTGNLGNQ
+550 DIVSLLGNDNLANQ

-576 NDLPRLPYIPRRLKG
+576 NDLPRLSYIPRRLKG
-591 RPVAKSAWIN
+591 HLFPKAAWMN

-620 ADYLAKMLAKYP
+620 ADYLAKVLAKYP

-641 RVPVPASES
+641 RVPAPASDS
-650 DLQEDERLEQAIREH
+650 NLQEDDHLEQTIQEH
-665 LSQLGPQEAARLAS
+665 LNQLGPQEAAKLAS
-679 LSKRLSMAGDTD
+679 LSKRLSMAGEAD
-691 DTQNRQYLDEDML
+691 DTQTRQYLDEDML

>member
-1 MGPLL
+1 
-6 VPPAPAVPPRVPAL
+6 
-20 SHNCATARWLL
+20 
-31 QNPHGGPPR
+31 
-40 PGTARSPPSVPP
+40 
-52 RGAEGRCSATRAGR
+52 
-66 GAERGDVRRAEG
+66 
-78 GISGRCPGAEG
+78 
-89 GGGGGGGAVLAGSM
+89 
-103 LNMAET
+103 MAET
-109 KPIQLG
+109 KTFQLG
-115 AACAVT
+115 AACTLT

-126 ICWADAASFQQYQLL
+126 ICWVDAASFQQHQLL
-141 QKDPDYVMKNLQRL
+141 QRDPDYVMKNLQRF

-169 LRKQANKG
+169 LRKQTNKG
-177 ESIPDYN
+177 ESSPDYN
-184 SFQSVP
+184 SYQSIP
-190 YLLQQKENKD
+190 YLLQQKESKD
-200 QVHLPENV
+200 QVHLPDNV
-208 RDSLT
+208 RDSLP

-231 KESKGTKE
+231 KESKAGPKE
-239 NKLYG
+239 NKPFG
-244 LSSDNSF
+244 LSSDNNF
-251 PAGVTD
+251 AAGVAD

-308 SVFQELGKMAGP
+308 SVFQELGKMAGAN
-320 SNHKK
+320 NHKK

-332 KLYAD
+332 KLYTD

-385 EEVDDEMKRSGKLSF
+385 EEIDDEMKRSGKLGL
-400 LEDEMRRENKD
+400 LEDEIRRDNKD

-422 YYLKRLMGSA
+422 YYLKRLIGSA

-445 KRAATILDKQL
+445 KRAPTFLDKQL
-456 NPQSIAQLIEMSRNL
+456 DPQSIAQLIEFSRNL
-471 QIPPEDLIDMFK
+471 QIPPEDLIDMLK
-483 PGEKKQLQSERLE
+483 AGEKKQLQSERLE
-496 AEQEAEFP
+496 AEPEVEFP
-504 EDLDE
+504 EDLDA
-509 ITETNLGQSD
+509 IVETNLGQSD
-519 IFKNNVNSKNG
+519 IFKNNVNSKNV

-535 LNAIPENLPEDLNIE
+535 LNVIPENLPEDLNIE
-550 DIVSLLGTGNLGNQ
+550 DIVSLLGTDNLANQ

-576 NDLPRLPYIPRRLKG
+576 NELPRLSYIPRRLKG
-591 RPVAKSAWIN
+591 HPLPKAAWMN

-610 EKLDEKDEEL
+610 EKLNEKDEEL
-620 ADYLAKMLAKYP
+620 ADYLAKVLAKYP
-632 EVINTNQMK
+632 EVINMNQVN
-641 RVPVPASES
+641 RVPLPASES
-650 DLQEDERLEQAIREH
+650 DLQEDDRLEQAIREH
-665 LSQLGPQEAARLAS
+665 LSRLGPQEAAKLAS
-679 LSKRLSMAGDTD
+679 LSKRLSMAGETD